1 MKGGTKRIELRLYD
15 EKRSQIQL
23 GDIIEFSKSEND
35 KLKAEVI
42 GLLRYNSF
50 KDLFED
56 FDISILADASMT
68 KEELLNAISEFYT
81 SEKQAQY
88 GVVGIRLK
96 LLQKKKIA
104 PPKGEATRKKERKQ
118 ETENSVQT
126 AVLTAVIS
134 AFSVRLLRRFES
146 GAAIMARR
154 DTDTPRR

>member
-1 MKGGTKRIELRLYD
+1 MKTYEMNLQPKYFDFMKDGTKRIELRLHD
-15 EKRSQIQL
+15 EKRSQIEL

-68 KEELLNAISEFYT
+68 KDELLDVLSEFYT
-81 SEKQAQY
+81 LEKQAEY

-96 LLQKKKIA
+96 ML
-104 PPKGEATRKKERKQ
+104 
-118 ETENSVQT
+118 
-126 AVLTAVIS
+126 
-134 AFSVRLLRRFES
+134 
-146 GAAIMARR
+146 
-154 DTDTPRR
+154 